1 MMKIHFLI
9 LVALVYFNS
18 EAVSQCDGNY
28 IFYQQNDLDQFFTTN
43 ASCTSVDSIWIEIGQ
58 PGMPDP
64 ITDLSVLSNLTSIQ
78 FLSLINTSGESYDY
92 SPLNNLTSLD
102 ELQTSMVDDFSFCAN
117 ITSMDRL
124 LIDFNF
130 NSNIYG
136 LTFDLGGFD
145 NLVSVGEIFLGI
157 NDPTMNLTNIFP
169 SLVTIDRLD
178 AFHWMFSNEESIWVN
193 TLDGF
198 HQVQN
203 ANLVS
208 LGTYNNFFCTNF
220 SIMNQITSIDVIAID
235 GQIQNFNAFT
245 NLNEVHTLNHVLS
258 SPTLVYPQLQSI
270 DQGIFY
276 FERSTTYSFPVLE
289 NVRRFLL
296 QDQAEEND
304 QIINLNMPML
314 HKIDSLQMIN
324 YGSYPTN
331 YEWNMQVPLLDS
343 ITHQLS
349 IYGMLIPNLDFLS
362 SLEFIGGQL
371 AISDNLYLTDCSI
384 DALCSRLNDNIA
396 DVYILN
402 ESGNCESIAAVQ
414 AACDAPAINGQVYFD
429 LDCNQMFDNGDF
441 PLVNPLILNDNQ
453 TILNT
458 GSSNGFYEFPL
469 TNSSEFTFYP
479 TQPVG
484 TLPITPY
491 TLTGDTVSADMT
503 INFGLCP
510 VVGYTGVEISCSQIT
525 AARPG
530 FITTYE
536 LNLLNNSVN
545 QESAIVTFN
554 LSLFD
559 GYPAFTSSH
568 TFSIVGNELVFDAIT
583 LNAFEAISI
592 QISGTLDATTPFGTP
607 AIALASVTIS
617 NTDQDLSNN
626 TSQVNGIVVASYDP
640 NDIMVNLPLIDIEQA
655 DVNGDWLTYRIRF
668 QNTGNFPADFINV
681 VSEQD
686 ELVDMSTIQMI
697 DASHSNVWSFDG
709 REVTWFFENIQLPD
723 STSDPEGSQGY
734 IIYKVRTL
742 PGLGVGDL
750 LEVNAAIY
758 FDYNEP
764 VITNSA
770 TTEYYLCPEA
780 LTIQNNTPVI
790 CENEIASLSASDGYD
805 TYSWTFGEQE
815 LSTSQTLNYAA
826 ISSGSYTISCHATG
840 TPNVC
845 QSSATI
851 DIQVNATPAM
861 PVISQDQN
869 TLTATGTGTFVW
881 TLDGELLN
889 ETSNTLEITQT
900 GNYSI
905 YIDGICPSEVASGTY
920 AYVGVEDIN
929 TIEIRMYPN
938 PANEVIYLQNASLR
952 SSIDILDMTGR
963 ICMATTANSNLVEI
977 PIDALASGTYMIRV
991 ASQNHV
997 WSESF
1002 IKE

>member
-1 MMKIHFLI
+1 
-9 LVALVYFNS
+9 
-18 EAVSQCDGNY
+18 
-28 IFYQQNDLDQFFTTN
+28 
-43 ASCTSVDSIWIEIGQ
+43 
-58 PGMPDP
+58 
-64 ITDLSVLSNLTSIQ
+64 
-78 FLSLINTSGESYDY
+78 
-92 SPLNNLTSLD
+92 
-102 ELQTSMVDDFSFCAN
+102 
-117 ITSMDRL
+117 
-124 LIDFNF
+124 
-130 NSNIYG
+130 
-136 LTFDLGGFD
+136 
-145 NLVSVGEIFLGI
+145 
-157 NDPTMNLTNIFP
+157 
-169 SLVTIDRLD
+169 
-178 AFHWMFSNEESIWVN
+178 
-193 TLDGF
+193 
-198 HQVQN
+198 
-203 ANLVS
+203 
-208 LGTYNNFFCTNF
+208 
-220 SIMNQITSIDVIAID
+220 
-235 GQIQNFNAFT
+235 
-245 NLNEVHTLNHVLS
+245 
-258 SPTLVYPQLQSI
+258 
-270 DQGIFY
+270 
-276 FERSTTYSFPVLE
+276 
-289 NVRRFLL
+289 
-296 QDQAEEND
+296 
-304 QIINLNMPML
+304 
-314 HKIDSLQMIN
+314 
-324 YGSYPTN
+324 
-331 YEWNMQVPLLDS
+331 
-343 ITHQLS
+343 
-349 IYGMLIPNLDFLS
+349 
-362 SLEFIGGQL
+362 
-371 AISDNLYLTDCSI
+371 
-384 DALCSRLNDNIA
+384 
-396 DVYILN
+396 
-402 ESGNCESIAAVQ
+402 
-414 AACDAPAINGQVYFD
+414 
-429 LDCNQMFDNGDF
+429 
-441 PLVNPLILNDNQ
+441 
-453 TILNT
+453 
-458 GSSNGFYEFPL
+458 
-469 TNSSEFTFYP
+469 
-479 TQPVG
+479 
-484 TLPITPY
+484 
-491 TLTGDTVSADMT
+491 
-503 INFGLCP
+503 
-510 VVGYTGVEISCSQIT
+510 
-525 AARPG
+525 
-530 FITTYE
+530 
-536 LNLLNNSVN
+536 
-545 QESAIVTFN
+545 
-554 LSLFD
+554 
-559 GYPAFTSSH
+559 
-568 TFSIVGNELVFDAIT
+568 
-583 LNAFEAISI
+583 
-592 QISGTLDATTPFGTP
+592 
-607 AIALASVTIS
+607 
-617 NTDQDLSNN
+617 
-626 TSQVNGIVVASYDP
+626 ASYDP